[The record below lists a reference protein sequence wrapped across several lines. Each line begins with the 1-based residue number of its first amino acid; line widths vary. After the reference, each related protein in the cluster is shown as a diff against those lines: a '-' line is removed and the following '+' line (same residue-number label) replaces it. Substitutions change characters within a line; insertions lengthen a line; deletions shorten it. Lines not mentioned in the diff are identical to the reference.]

1 MFAPPDHL
9 PHPVHDIHAAG
20 QHPPGVVQVTLQVRA
35 GHPALE
41 VSLKTP
47 TSQTVSI
54 PHDDDHLGQGRGA
67 LARGPALV
75 GDVGGRGGEGE
86 EAEAAHHHRQVG
98 PGHGLAP
105 QHGPAAWSP
114 PQYGSRT
121 SFYLTGQIDPRPS
134 ARRLRSQEE

>member
-35 GHPALE
+35 GHQALE
-41 VSLKTP
+41 VSLRMP
-47 TSQTVSI
+47 SSQTVSM

-98 PGHGLAP
+98 PAHGLAP
-105 QHGPAAWSP
+105 QHGPATWSLELQTKVRKDFTITEKAP
-114 PQYGSRT
+114 IRA
-121 SFYLTGQIDPRPS
+121 PS
-134 ARRLRSQEE
+134 

>member
-1 MFAPPDHL
+1 MMD
-9 PHPVHDIHAAG
+9 
-20 QHPPGVVQVTLQVRA
+20 
-35 GHPALE
+35 GH
-41 VSLKTP
+41 
-47 TSQTVSI
+47 
-54 PHDDDHLGQGRGA
+54 HLGQGRGA

-105 QHGPAAWSP
+105 QHGPAAWSHGHHHLSISQEQP
-114 PQYGSRT
+114 S